1 MNAWDTAIG
10 VVLGAGVMVIS
21 EVVVLIDS
29 CESTEGIEASA
40 RKIETRILDQW
51 SPEIHRVERKVDMI

>member
-21 EVVVLIDS
+21 EVVIIIDS

-40 RKIETRILDQW
+40 RKLETRILDQW
-51 SPEIHRVERKVDMI
+51 SPEG